1 MCAFHG
7 WIHKAHVPPLQFPS
21 TPNLSACVCLVMH
34 APTTNWAHRDI
45 KQSPY
50 FRKKSNRTGCCVCK
64 SEKLK
69 TTLLLHRAR
78 TLNPESK
85 IGDGSLVVSGKS
97 PASFCLFTYSRAQ
110 NETHMPIEQAVWL
123 TESQKKPKQTY
134 LFLMQCFPLR
144 WGWVWWGRQ
153 TEEWRPLVVC
163 STSPLPPCSPTE
175 LSHNNSF
182 LNT

>member
-1 MCAFHG
+1 MCFSWMGTQGSH
-7 WIHKAHVPPLQFPS
+7 PLLQFPS
-21 TPNLSACVCLVMH
+21 TPNLSACVCVVML

-69 TTLLLHRAR
+69 TTLLPHRAR

-85 IGDGSLVVSGKS
+85 ISDGSLVVSGKS
-97 PASFCLFTYSRAQ
+97 PASFCLFLPTA
-110 NETHMPIEQAVWL
+110 ELKMKPICQSHRQCEL
-123 TESQKKPKQTY
+123 PNQKKKKTY

-144 WGWVWWGRQ
+144 
-153 TEEWRPLVVC
+153 
-163 STSPLPPCSPTE
+163 
-175 LSHNNSF
+175 
-182 LNT
+182 

>member
-1 MCAFHG
+1 MLCFRAQRCGEALSMCAFHG

-69 TTLLLHRAR
+69 TTLLPHRAR

-110 NETHMPIEQAVWL
+110 NETHMPIEQAV
-123 TESQKKPKQTY
+123 
-134 LFLMQCFPLR
+134 
-144 WGWVWWGRQ
+144 
-153 TEEWRPLVVC
+153 
-163 STSPLPPCSPTE
+163 
-175 LSHNNSF
+175 
-182 LNT
+182 